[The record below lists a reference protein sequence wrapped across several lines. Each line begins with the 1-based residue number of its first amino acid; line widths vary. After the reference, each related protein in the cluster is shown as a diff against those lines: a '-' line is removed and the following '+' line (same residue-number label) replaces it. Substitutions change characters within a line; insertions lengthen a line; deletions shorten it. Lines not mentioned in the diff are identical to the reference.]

1 MDAATSLESSTPSP
15 DAVVEDHLGVPG
27 LLYCGMLLAPE
38 EQEQAIQEV
47 DSRLWM
53 SDLKRRV
60 QHYGF
65 KYDYKSRRVDGSM
78 RLGGLPEFA
87 VAIGKR
93 LIERGMISD
102 PPDQLI
108 VNEYQPGQGIAPH
121 VDCEPCFQ
129 DGIVTVSL
137 GSVCIMD
144 LTSIETGESHE
155 IPLELGNALVFSG
168 DARYRWRHGIKARAS
183 DHGRKRSRRISLT
196 FRTVILEA
204 V

>member
-1 MDAATSLESSTPSP
+1 MDAATSLESFEPNS
-15 DAVVEDHLGVPG
+15 DAVVEDYLGVPG
-27 LLYCGMLLAPE
+27 LVYCRQLLSPAQ
-38 EQEQAIQEV
+38 QEQAIQEV
-47 DSRLWM
+47 DSCLWLT
-53 SDLKRRV
+53 DLKRRV

-87 VAIGKR
+87 VAIGER
-93 LIERGMISD
+93 LIERGMISE

-137 GSVCIMD
+137 GSVYGMD
-144 LTSIETGESHE
+144 LTSIETGESCE
-155 IPLELGNALVFSG
+155 IALELGSALVFSG

-183 DHGRKRSRRISLT
+183 DHGRKRGRRISLT
-196 FRTVILEA
+196 FRRVILEA